1 VRKTAAVY
9 TKTFA
14 LAAGLHFS
22 SVLTYAGYKYSNWS
36 SMMAVVVKYVV
47 VRDGEEKMSFVSKKE
62 ADAYDKMLDLAEC
75 LTDYLESSPV
85 LLEGGLREELAL
97 WLAEHK
103 DELSGILRSGRLPD
117 VTENLPVSVEKK
129 VKVA

>member
-1 VRKTAAVY
+1 
-9 TKTFA
+9 
-14 LAAGLHFS
+14 
-22 SVLTYAGYKYSNWS
+22 
-36 SMMAVVVKYVV
+36 MAVVVKYVV

-85 LLEGGLREELAL
+85 VMEGGLREELAL

-103 DELSGILRSGRLPD
+103 DELSGILRSGKLPD
-117 VTENLPVSVEKK
+117 VTENEPVSLEKK
-129 VKVA
+129 VKTA